1 MYKVTIGALHVW
13 SWRTTPINGCSM
25 LWVMLT
31 IARHVVYCIFGYTS
45 IMGEPDIPE
54 HARFSAFEDLFFE
67 ELVYL
72 FGMTLLLLV
81 HVSFMA
87 LVSSKYKRLRVLVA
101 TLRLPEHRLE
111 DFSIL
116 QDHNAC
122 VTVLDMPITAAT
134 AAAVFQLAFVQV
146 VLLALSAAS
155 VGV

>member
-1 MYKVTIGALHVW
+1 
-13 SWRTTPINGCSM
+13 
-25 LWVMLT
+25 
-31 IARHVVYCIFGYTS
+31 
-45 IMGEPDIPE
+45 
-54 HARFSAFEDLFFE
+54 
-67 ELVYL
+67 
-72 FGMTLLLLV
+72 
-81 HVSFMA
+81 MA